1 MDTAAARAALGE
13 AWIAAHLVDV
23 VKMNIDQMDI
33 VK

>member
-1 MDTAAARAALGE
+1 MDTTAARAALGE
-13 AWIAAHLVDV
+13 EWIAAHLVEI